1 MLKIEIFNKVISVE
15 KKHGKFV
22 INAEFKESEHPRD
35 KDGKFTDGSG
45 SSDNPKTNIQT
56 PSPYSQSTLKKLFK
70 DPYKNQKQIV
80 DIYEN
85 HFDEVAG
92 SMRKDLEAY
101 AINYG
106 AKPRS
111 EEERKKDLLPPQS
124 LERFKN
130 NPNAHI
136 QEIAQIMK
144 NPEDV
149 PTEYKKIFENALEK
163 AHKASEIHKE
173 ISNIQ
178 EQKRNLKLPQKITE
192 NLLVKLLK
200 DNGIGAKLYVAN
212 TGSKYF
218 TFENPKDDEE
228 SVVISIRDHFQH
240 TTDRSVADT
249 DYDLMID
256 KNNNWQDTAA
266 QMIKDL
272 NLSGSIAT
280 KIMKY
285 NEYDEKISALEKK
298 ERNL

>member
-1 MLKIEIFNKVISVE
+1 MLKIKIFNKVISVD
-15 KKHGKFV
+15 KKRGKFV

-35 KDGKFTDGSG
+35 KDGKFTDGTG

-106 AKPRS
+106 ATPRS
-111 EEERKKDLLPPQS
+111 EEERKKDLLSPQS

-136 QEIAQIMK
+136 QEIKQILESSASIP
-144 NPEDV
+144 N
-149 PTEYKKIFENALEK
+149 EYREIFEKALARAKEESK
-163 AHKASEIHKE
+163 IYQEIKNLE
-173 ISNIQ
+173 VQ
-178 EQKRNLKLPQKITE
+178 QDNLKLPRKITE

-218 TFENPKDDEE
+218 TFNNPKDDEE

-256 KNNNWQDTAA
+256 RDNNWQDTAA

-285 NEYDEKISALEKK
+285 NEYDEKISMLEKK
-298 ERNL
+298 GRAL

>member
-1 MLKIEIFNKVISVE
+1 MLKIKIFNKVISVD
-15 KKHGKFV
+15 KKRGKFV

-106 AKPRS
+106 ATPRS
-111 EEERKKDLLPPQS
+111 EEERKKDLLSPQS

-136 QEIAQIMK
+136 QEIKQILESSASIP
-144 NPEDV
+144 N
-149 PTEYKKIFENALEK
+149 EYREIFEKALARAKEESK
-163 AHKASEIHKE
+163 IYQEIKNLE
-173 ISNIQ
+173 VQ
-178 EQKRNLKLPQKITE
+178 QDNLKLPRKITE

-218 TFENPKDDEE
+218 TFNNPKDDEE

-256 KNNNWQDTAA
+256 RDNNWQDTAA

-285 NEYDEKISALEKK
+285 NEYDEKISMLEKK
-298 ERNL
+298 GRAL

>member
-1 MLKIEIFNKVISVE
+1 MLKIKIFNKVISVD
-15 KKHGKFV
+15 KKRGKFV

-45 SSDNPKTNIQT
+45 SSDNPNASIQT

-92 SMRKDLEAY
+92 SMRKELEQH

-111 EEERKKDLLPPQS
+111 EEERKKDLLSPQS

-144 NPEDV
+144 NPDNI
-149 PTEYKKIFENALEK
+149 PAEYKEVFEKVLDK
-163 AHKASEIHKE
+163 AHKRTEIHKE
-173 ISNIQ
+173 ISSIQ
-178 EQKRNLKLPQKITE
+178 EQQKNLKLPKKITE
-192 NLLVKLLK
+192 NLLVKLLR

-218 TFENPKDDEE
+218 TFSNPNDDEE
-228 SVVISIRDHFQH
+228 SIIISIRDHFQH
-240 TTDRSVADT
+240 TRDRSIADT

-256 KNNNWQDTAA
+256 SDNNWQDTAA
-266 QMIKDL
+266 QMVKDL
-272 NLSGSIAT
+272 NLSGSIAS
-280 KIMKY
+280 KIVKY
-285 NEYDEKISALEKK
+285 DEYNEKISDLEKK
-298 ERNL
+298 ERTL

>member
-1 MLKIEIFNKVISVE
+1 MLKIKIFNKVISVD
-15 KKHGKFV
+15 KKRGKFV

-35 KDGKFTDGSG
+35 EDGKFTDGSG

-106 AKPRS
+106 ATPRS
-111 EEERKKDLLPPQS
+111 EEERKKDLLSPQS

-136 QEIAQIMK
+136 QEIKQILESSASIP
-144 NPEDV
+144 N
-149 PTEYKKIFENALEK
+149 EYREIFEKALARAKEESK
-163 AHKASEIHKE
+163 IYQEIKNLE
-173 ISNIQ
+173 VQ
-178 EQKRNLKLPQKITE
+178 QDNLKLPRKITE

-218 TFENPKDDEE
+218 TFNNPKDDEE

-256 KNNNWQDTAA
+256 RDNNWQDTAA

-280 KIMKY
+280 KIVKY
-285 NEYDEKISALEKK
+285 NEYDEKISALEKQ